1 MIMWYDMIIDIFSNY
16 LIVHIKFSMKYY
28 YFILKLKR
36 SFVYAVLSLSLL
48 LSPSLTHFFVIR
60 LNGKLSTA
68 RQRRRMRNE
77 AKIKLIYKW
86 RKKLTKIRSRKQ
98 NTFSFTRVE
107 QFPFCACHYTSSPL
121 QPTSLDSLLPWHCL
135 VSPLP
140 PLWKI
145 RFICARLLYYLNS
158 CVIFLNFRVLLLLS
172 IYTLLLVLLLLR
184 RVAEF

>member
-1 MIMWYDMIIDIFSNY
+1 MIIDIFLNY

-86 RKKLTKIRSRKQ
+86 RKKINKNTQQKAKHFFIYPSRA
-98 NTFSFTRVE
+98 V
-107 QFPFCACHYTSSPL
+107 PFLRLPLHQQPPPAHVPGQSPAMAL
-121 QPTSLDSLLPWHCL
+121 SGQP
-135 VSPLP
+135 
-140 PLWKI
+140 
-145 RFICARLLYYLNS
+145 
-158 CVIFLNFRVLLLLS
+158 
-172 IYTLLLVLLLLR
+172 
-184 RVAEF
+184 VAPFVKN

>member
-1 MIMWYDMIIDIFSNY
+1 MIWLYNIFSNY

-36 SFVYAVLSLSLL
+36 SFVYAVLSLSLSL
-48 LSPSLTHFFVIR
+48 LLCPPLTRFFVIR

-121 QPTSLDSLLPWHCL
+121 QPASLDSLLPCHCL

-172 IYTLLLVLLLLR
+172 IYTLLLQLLLLR

>member
-1 MIMWYDMIIDIFSNY
+1 MIIDIFLNY

-36 SFVYAVLSLSLL
+36 SFVYGVLYLSLL
-48 LSPSLTHFFVIR
+48 PSLTHFFVIR

-140 PLWKI
+140 PL
-145 RFICARLLYYLNS
+145 
-158 CVIFLNFRVLLLLS
+158 
-172 IYTLLLVLLLLR
+172 
-184 RVAEF
+184 

>member
-1 MIMWYDMIIDIFSNY
+1 MW
-16 LIVHIKFSMKYY
+16 
-28 YFILKLKR
+28 LKLKR
-36 SFVYAVLSLSLL
+36 SFVYAVLSLSLVI
-48 LSPSLTHFFVIR
+48 SPSLTHFFVIR
-60 LNGKLSTA
+60 LNRKLSTA

-107 QFPFCACHYTSSPL
+107 QFPFSAYHYASSPL
-121 QPTSLDSLLPWHCL
+121 MPPSQDSPAVLPWHCL

-158 CVIFLNFRVLLLLS
+158 CVIFLNFRILLLLS
-172 IYTLLLVLLLLR
+172 ICTLLLLR
-184 RVAEF
+184 VAEF